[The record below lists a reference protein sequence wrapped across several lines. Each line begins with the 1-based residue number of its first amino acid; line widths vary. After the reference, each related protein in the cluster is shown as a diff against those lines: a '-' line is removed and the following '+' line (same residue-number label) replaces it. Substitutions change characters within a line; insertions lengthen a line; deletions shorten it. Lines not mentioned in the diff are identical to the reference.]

1 VAKRETGG
9 NLASSGARS
18 AHPSQAGVS
27 SDAHTRGKGGRP
39 LREGQGRR
47 EGLVRSVHKD
57 TAPERRGSLEPYAD
71 ADAYAM
77 GVDRLILG
85 EDSSVPILGVDQQM
99 LKDGVIDAAAEY
111 QQKFGETAG

>member
-1 VAKRETGG
+1 VKPAATSLAVVREAHTQARRVSHPTHTPGAKG
-9 NLASSGARS
+9 GARS
-18 AHPSQAGVS
+18 ERGRAG
-27 SDAHTRGKGGRP
+27 G
-39 LREGQGRR
+39 